1 MTFEINLRR
10 SLGRKIAKK
19 KLDKHVHHFL
29 RLACANNRGKGWEHT
44 VRSGLS
50 VHGGVWLYVAR
61 IHFEKTEGQKAA
73 AEGQWQKIAA
83 RLVKAA
89 RSTRYA
95 QHPWQIDG
103 TRLNVP
109 SAPEPAPPE
118 RVEKVKDYAQVSL
131 DLGHHFD
138 HIYGREPHILRV
150 YTALETAVQTQLQSR
165 HHCVLYGPPGCGKT
179 EILLSFGKMLGVEN
193 EAYMK
198 FDATSMT
205 QAGVLKLLME
215 SRYIPPVLIVE
226 EIEKTADADLR
237 WLLGILDKRGEV
249 RQTNFR
255 VGNRMRNVKML
266 CLATVNDISLFR
278 RVMSGALASRFAHQV
293 YCERPDRALMQR
305 ILDREVAA
313 IGGDRRWIEPTLAFC
328 VDDLG
333 WNDPRQIIPV
343 CLCGKDRLLDG
354 SYQKAIRATVPPEGS
369 K

>member
-1 MTFEINLRR
+1 MYKITLNRTLN
-10 SLGRKIAKK
+10 RKMRKD
-19 KLDKHVHHFL
+19 KLDTHVNRFI
-29 RLACANNRGKGWEHT
+29 RLACANSRGKGWNHIL
-44 VRSGLS
+44 RSGLTREGNGWTYS
-50 VHGGVWLYVAR
+50 AVIG
-61 IHFEKTEGQKAA
+61 FTKTEGHKSRSESQWHRI
-73 AEGQWQKIAA
+73 AERI
-83 RLVKAA
+83 VKAA
-89 RSTRYA
+89 RSTKYA
-95 QHPWQIDG
+95 QAPWKITG
-103 TRLNVP
+103 THLQVP
-109 SAPEPAPPE
+109 DAPEPPKVE
-118 RVEKVKDYAQVSL
+118 RHESTKDYAPVYM

-150 YTALETAVQTQLQSR
+150 YTALETAVQTRLQSR

-179 EILLSFGKMLGVEN
+179 EILLSFGKMLGAEN

-215 SRYIPPVLIVE
+215 SKCVPPVLIVE

-237 WLLGILDKRGEV
+237 WLLGILDKRGEI

-266 CLATVNDISLFR
+266 CLATVNDIGLFR

-305 ILDREVAA
+305 ILEREVAA
-313 IGGDRRWIEPTLAFC
+313 IGGDRRWIEPTLQFC

-343 CLCGKDRLLDG
+343 CLCGKARLLDG
-354 SYQKAIRATVPPEGS
+354 SYQAAIRATMPPKEE
-369 K
+369 